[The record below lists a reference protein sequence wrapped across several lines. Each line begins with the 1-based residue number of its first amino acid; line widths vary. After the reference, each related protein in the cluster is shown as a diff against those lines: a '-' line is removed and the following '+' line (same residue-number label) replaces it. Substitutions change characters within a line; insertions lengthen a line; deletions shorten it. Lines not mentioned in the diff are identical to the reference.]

1 MESPQRCP
9 RCRSDEV
16 VPVVYGTPSAELVEE
31 SRAGRV
37 ALGGDVHWPE
47 APEWRCV
54 ACGHEWGAAEA
65 GA

>member
-1 MESPQRCP
+1 MENPPKCP
-9 RCRSDEV
+9 RCSADEV
-16 VPVVYGTPSAELVEE
+16 VPVVYGMPSAELIEQ

-37 ALGGDVHWPE
+37 ALGGDVHWLE

-54 ACGHEWGAAEA
+54 ACGHEWGEAEA

>member
-1 MESPQRCP
+1 
-9 RCRSDEV
+9 
-16 VPVVYGTPSAELVEE
+16 LFEE

-37 ALGGDVHWPE
+37 ALGGCVVWPE

-54 ACGHEWGAAEA
+54 VCGYEWGAAEA